1 MKLEPGECEET
12 EMNCSFRK
20 TAVRWFA
27 PAVFAIALTC
37 FQTARATESTG
48 LPESVAALD
57 APADPRDLIAAG
69 RERTATD
76 FRDLKAPLRSARG
89 ERNAAGRRVGRQL
102 RVRREEERA
111 RLREVAA
118 ASWHYFGRSGTG
130 LILGVGF

>member
-1 MKLEPGECEET
+1 
-12 EMNCSFRK
+12 MNCSFRK

-69 RERTATD
+69 
-76 FRDLKAPLRSARG
+76 
-89 ERNAAGRRVGRQL
+89 
-102 RVRREEERA
+102 
-111 RLREVAA
+111 
-118 ASWHYFGRSGTG
+118 ASGLPPNFAISKHRSGAPAERGTRLVDG
-130 LILGVGF
+130 